1 MTTTSDTDKMSTVT
15 ATRELTASDRCDRCG
30 AQAWVRVQLRAG
42 ELHFCKHHADAYGEP
57 LQNVAIAFLDE
68 TSFLDAMEQG
78 LV

>member
-1 MTTTSDTDKMSTVT
+1 
-15 ATRELTASDRCDRCG
+15 
-30 AQAWVRVQLRAG
+30 VRVQLRAG